1 MVEGCEYDDSDEYFN
16 PSRKDNENVPPQKFD
31 GDASFDSM
39 LTHLI
44 ARATLPTHNRNAR
57 RGAV

>member
-31 GDASFDSM
+31 GDASLDSM